1 MAIPVLDLKAQYL
14 AHRDEIDRAILDVVD
29 SGQFILGPNVEALE
43 KKLAAYVGCQYA
55 VGVASGTD
63 ALHLALVAL
72 GIGPGDEV
80 ITTPFTFVATANAIS
95 YAGAVP
101 VFVDIDPRDFNMVPE
116 QVEQAITSR
125 TKAILPVHLFGQPA
139 KMGPIMTIASQHG
152 LKVIEDAAQAI
163 GAEEDGKRIGSIGDI
178 GCFSFYPTKNLGAY
192 GDGGMVT
199 TNDAD
204 LAERIDMLRRQGS
217 RQKYHNEILGF
228 NSRLDEI
235 QAALLRVKL
244 NYLDEWTVARQR
256 VASRY
261 SELLTGRGV
270 EPPWVRPDVRHV
282 FHQYTVRAP
291 RRDELQAF
299 LREQGTGTMIYYPIP
314 LHRLPVYADLGYS
327 ETSLPVSDQA
337 AREVLSLPMY
347 PELTEDQIQTVVEQ
361 ITHFYG

>member
-163 GAEEDGKRIGSIGDI
+163 GAE
-178 GCFSFYPTKNLGAY
+178 
-192 GDGGMVT
+192 
-199 TNDAD
+199 
-204 LAERIDMLRRQGS
+204 
-217 RQKYHNEILGF
+217 
-228 NSRLDEI
+228 
-235 QAALLRVKL
+235 
-244 NYLDEWTVARQR
+244 
-256 VASRY
+256 
-261 SELLTGRGV
+261 
-270 EPPWVRPDVRHV
+270 
-282 FHQYTVRAP
+282 
-291 RRDELQAF
+291 
-299 LREQGTGTMIYYPIP
+299 
-314 LHRLPVYADLGYS
+314 
-327 ETSLPVSDQA
+327 
-337 AREVLSLPMY
+337 
-347 PELTEDQIQTVVEQ
+347 
-361 ITHFYG
+361 